1 LPHNIGLVVPSI
13 GGCKESS
20 KYFRV
25 LTMAAHADKTLGC
38 LIANE
43 SISVKRSLPEDSL
56 HKAIKE
62 RLHAT
67 LQKS

>member
-1 LPHNIGLVVPSI
+1 
-13 GGCKESS
+13 
-20 KYFRV
+20 
-25 LTMAAHADKTLGC
+25 MAAHANETLGS

-43 SISVKRSLPEDSL
+43 SISVKRSLPEEGL

-67 LQKS
+67 L